1 MYVPV
6 KVHKL
11 SATQKRKLRKGDKVI
26 IKKGVGDEINLSP
39 EQAKKF
45 ERKSKVGSGLTIQL
59 DPYQQME
66 LSGEGMHTGGM
77 CCNNCGVEIEGEGFK
92 DFVGKIKRAKIG
104 KKLIGF
110 AKEQKLGKRV
120 ASALVER
127 AIKTIAG
134 AGVEKKKRGRPRKI
148 PAGGALFPAG
158 GSLLPAGY

>member
-26 IKKGVGDEINLSP
+26 IKKGEGDEIKLSP

-66 LSGEGMHTGGM
+66 MSGEGM
-77 CCNNCGVEIEGEGFK
+77 CCNSCGAEIEDEGGS
-92 DFVGKIKRAKIG
+92 VIGKIKRAGIG
-104 KKLIGF
+104 KKIIKF
-110 AKEQKLGKRV
+110 AKDTKLAKRV
-120 ASALVER
+120 GNALIER
-127 AIKTIAG
+127 AVKTIAG
-134 AGVEKKKRGRPRKI
+134 AGVEKKKRGRPRKN
-148 PAGGALFPAG
+148 PNGGALFPAG
-158 GSLLPAGY
+158 M